1 MLVAHI
7 SDTHIMAPKE
17 PNERSLERIN
27 FFQRCVDDI
36 NSLGTIPDVVIHTGD
51 LTDNGLPRE
60 YIVAKDILKSLN
72 VPFFLTPGNRDG
84 SMSMM
89 DSCAEDLNI
98 SKNHDSMVYAVNEF
112 SIRLISV
119 DTSSTRGPK
128 GDLSTKKLQKLK
140 NLLNDYRDQ
149 PTLLFMHHPPFGISL
164 GERSYFEYDQ
174 PDSIRKFCNLIQN
187 YKQVIGIFCGHIHR
201 TYNTTLG
208 NIEANVMPSIA
219 LDLSQERI
227 TNKVN
232 LPVYHLHK
240 FHDGIRYET
249 EIRNT

>member
-36 NSLGTIPDVVIHTGD
+36 NSLRTIPDVVIHTGD
-51 LTDNGLPRE
+51 LTDNGLPQE

-72 VPFFLTPGNRDG
+72 IPFFLTPGNRDG

-119 DTSSTRGPK
+119 D
-128 GDLSTKKLQKLK
+128 LS
-140 NLLNDYRDQ
+140 
-149 PTLLFMHHPPFGISL
+149 
-164 GERSYFEYDQ
+164 
-174 PDSIRKFCNLIQN
+174 LI
-187 YKQVIGIFCGHIHR
+187 HI
-201 TYNTTLG
+201 
-208 NIEANVMPSIA
+208 
-219 LDLSQERI
+219 
-227 TNKVN
+227 
-232 LPVYHLHK
+232 
-240 FHDGIRYET
+240 
-249 EIRNT
+249 